1 MVQATE
7 FVIVAGKLGSG
18 KTSLIEAFLLSGNVG
33 SATAVIVNEAGAI
46 NIDGAVL
53 TESAR
58 GVPMARL
65 SNGCVCCSL
74 TDDLVITVEELVT
87 DRADSG
93 LPPFERIVL
102 ECSGLSLPGQVM
114 GSLSPLSELGLR
126 VRVMTTF
133 DCAIPPLAGEDF
145 ETVSAQ
151 LAAAQTIVL
160 TKIDQVSLS
169 VWQQAEREAKA
180 INPLATIVSEPS
192 HTIRARLAFKDTDT
206 SVQLPLPTEVEIPR
220 IKRVLLHPRVR
231 VLRAR
236 FAAAAEWDDVLDW
249 LENVSGA
256 LGERLL
262 RMKAIVLGPRGDD
275 RVLLQSVG
283 TTFSAPRRFIGDA
296 ASDLSAI
303 FIVRDCSIE
312 DIELVPSACKL
323 NWTAL

>member
-1 MVQATE
+1 MAKATE
-7 FVIVAGKLGSG
+7 FIIVAGKLGSG
-18 KTSLIEAFLLSGNVG
+18 KTSLIEALLLSGNVG
-33 SATAVIVNEAGAI
+33 NATAVIVNEAGAI
-46 NIDGAVL
+46 DIDGAVL

-58 GVPMARL
+58 GVPLAKL

-87 DRADSG
+87 DRSNSG

-102 ECSGLSLPGQVM
+102 ECSGLSLPGQVI
-114 GSLSPLSELGLR
+114 GSLSPLSKLGLR
-126 VRVMTTF
+126 VRVIITF

-160 TKIDQVSLS
+160 TKIDQVGLD
-169 VWQQAEREAKA
+169 VRQQAEREAKA
-180 INPLATIVSEPS
+180 INPLATIVSEQSPI
-192 HTIRARLAFKDTDT
+192 IRARVTFKDVG
-206 SVQLPLPTEVEIPR
+206 SGVQLSLPIEAEIPR
-220 IKRVLLHPRVR
+220 VKRALLHPRVR
-231 VLRAR
+231 VLRAK
-236 FAAAAEWDDVLDW
+236 FDGVAEWDDVLDW

-262 RMKAIVLGPRGDD
+262 RMKAIVLGPLGED

-283 TTFSAPRRFIGDA
+283 TTFSAPRRLTA
-296 ASDLSAI
+296 NAVSDLAAI
-303 FIVRDCSIE
+303 FIVRDCNID
-312 DIELVPSACKL
+312 DIEGVPSACKL